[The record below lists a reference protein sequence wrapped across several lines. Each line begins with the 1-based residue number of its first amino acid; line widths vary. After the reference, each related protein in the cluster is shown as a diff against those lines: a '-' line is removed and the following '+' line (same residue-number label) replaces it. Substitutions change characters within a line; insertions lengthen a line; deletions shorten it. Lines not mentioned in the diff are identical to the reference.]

1 MKYDNADDDDDAEDD
16 ADDDDL
22 IPLLPLESETVLLKS
37 KAWDQPGQGLRP
49 LTVSEP

>member
-1 MKYDNADDDDDAEDD
+1 MMTMMLKMMLMMMN
-16 ADDDDL
+16 L

-37 KAWDQPGQGLRP
+37 KAWDQTGQGLCP

>member
-1 MKYDNADDDDDAEDD
+1 MIMLMMTMMLKMMLMMMN
-16 ADDDDL
+16 L

-37 KAWDQPGQGLRP
+37 KAWDQPGQGLCP

>member
-1 MKYDNADDDDDAEDD
+1 MLLLNLMMMMMIRMMMMMN
-16 ADDDDL
+16 L

-37 KAWDQPGQGLRP
+37 KAWDQTGQGLRP